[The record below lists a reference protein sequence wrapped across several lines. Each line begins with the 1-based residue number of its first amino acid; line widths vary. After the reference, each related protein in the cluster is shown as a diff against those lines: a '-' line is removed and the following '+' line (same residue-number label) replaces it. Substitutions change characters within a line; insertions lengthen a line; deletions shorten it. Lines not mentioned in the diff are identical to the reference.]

1 MTDKKEFYKR
11 MLIDRRVIAQID
23 FSLREDF
30 GRIEFYSS
38 PLGVIMLAKYETEG
52 ELIGVKI
59 YDRTGGRFEL
69 QNVFCGDNL
78 VRMEKGVF
86 ISITSKLQIEDVI
99 GREFLIRIGENTI
112 ISRARL
118 LPKRNHTVD
127 KAKCLVYN

>member
-1 MTDKKEFYKR
+1 MFLLYNGFLLLFCFGDLAADLHQFMVDQSHTR
-11 MLIDRRVIAQID
+11 SGTTAVISAWY
-23 FSLREDF
+23 
-30 GRIEFYSS
+30 GIE
-38 PLGVIMLAKYETEG
+38 K
-52 ELIGVKI
+52 
-59 YDRTGGRFEL
+59 D
-69 QNVFCGDNL
+69 
-78 VRMEKGVF
+78 VF

>member
-11 MLIDRRVIAQID
+11 MLLDRREIARIE
-23 FSLREDF
+23 FPLREGF
-30 GRIEFYSS
+30 GHLGFYSS
-38 PLGVIMLAKYETEG
+38 PLGVIMLAKCETE
-52 ELIGVKI
+52 EDTLSVKI
-59 YDRTGGRFEL
+59 YDRTGGRFDF
-69 QNVFCGDNL
+69 QNVFCGNNV
-78 VRMEKGVF
+78 VRIEKGVF
-86 ISITSKLQIEDVI
+86 ISVTSKLQIEDVI